1 MTKSEP
7 DKLIS
12 NASTTWKQVG
22 ITMAGD
28 DKVKFESDKELSN
41 SYDLAF
47 NSKNQYFYVA
57 DYDNGRIQRY
67 SVNSDNN
74 HTGSCSEICV
84 DKNENICVSDGDQL
98 AVWKFNKNGKIVAG
112 GNDYGQASNQLFH
125 PIGVTVCDGNG
136 KGDGLNQL
144 NHPCSVVI
152 DSNEKQIYV
161 DDGFNGRVVRSSTG
175 AKKGEIIVNDD
186 KNSNKPNER
195 SRAGGITFDADGNL
209 CYRP

>member
-1 MTKSEP
+1 PFPWNPYNKGNNPEFVFV
-7 DKLIS
+7 DKNDNIFVCAAHLPRH
-12 NASTTWKQVG
+12 G
-22 ITMAGD
+22 I
-28 DKVKFESDKELSN
+28 L
-41 SYDLAF
+41 
-47 NSKNQYFYVA
+47 Q
-57 DYDNGRIQRY
+57 
-67 SVNSDNN
+67 
-74 HTGSCSEICV
+74 SCSEICV

-98 AVWKFNKNGKIVAG
+98 AVWKFDKNGKIVAG
-112 GNDYGQASNQLFH
+112 GNDYGQAPNQLFH

-195 SRAGGITFDADGNL
+195 SRADGITFDADGNL

>member
-1 MTKSEP
+1 

-74 HTGSCSEICV
+74 HT
-84 DKNENICVSDGDQL
+84 
-98 AVWKFNKNGKIVAG
+98 
-112 GNDYGQASNQLFH
+112 
-125 PIGVTVCDGNG
+125 GVTVCDGNG

>member
-1 MTKSEP
+1 PFPWNPYNKGNNPEFVFV
-7 DKLIS
+7 DKNDNIFVCAAHLPRH
-12 NASTTWKQVG
+12 G
-22 ITMAGD
+22 I
-28 DKVKFESDKELSN
+28 L
-41 SYDLAF
+41 
-47 NSKNQYFYVA
+47 Q
-57 DYDNGRIQRY
+57 
-67 SVNSDNN
+67 
-74 HTGSCSEICV
+74 SCSEICV

-98 AVWKFNKNGKIVAG
+98 AVWKFDKNGKIVAG
-112 GNDYGQASNQLFH
+112 GNDYGQAPNQLFH

-144 NHPCSVVI
+144 NHPWSVVI

-195 SRAGGITFDADGNL
+195 SRADGITFDADGNL